1 MYNGAM
7 KEKENIFKWVE
18 VLEDDCS
25 WEYLLVNVNGEW
37 KMAKPFFGTQDEE
50 KILEILKK

>member
-1 MYNGAM
+1 M
-7 KEKENIFKWVE
+7 KEKENIFEWVE

-37 KMAKPFFGTQDEE
+37 KMAKPLFGTQDEE
-50 KILEILKK
+50 KILEMLKK